1 MPFKRFAQYSAALC
15 VVMGNAFIF
24 ISEISLSEL
33 VFANRLLAAIF

>member
-15 VVMGNAFIF
+15 VVMVNAFIF

-33 VFANRLLAAIF
+33 YVNRLPAAIF